1 MHQGMEFAH
10 SILPIS
16 FINLIENAA
25 MPAGIGDPAV
35 REAQE
40 QEHDYYDR
48 PIAFDL

>member
-1 MHQGMEFAH
+1 MHQGMEFAR
-10 SILPIS
+10 SIVLIS

-25 MPAGIGDPAV
+25 MPAGSGYPAV
-35 REAQE
+35 RAAQE